1 MTDSPDSHTRD
12 SSQQSPASS
21 NNQSII
27 AQQLTYSGPLPP
39 SAEMEKY
46 ERISPGAADRIL
58 AMAEK
63 EQAHRH
69 EQEEK
74 ENAVNS
80 RIAESNIRSQDASI
94 SEIKR
99 GQWMAYSLGLIFL
112 GITVML
118 GLSGHEVAAST
129 LGLGGVAAVATV
141 FIKVRNKQ

>member
-1 MTDSPDSHTRD
+1 MYRTVLILVGLVLFTTG
-12 SSQQSPASS
+12 SSRLFSIPAAS
-21 NNQSII
+21 Q
-27 AQQLTYSGPLPP
+27 
-39 SAEMEKY
+39 
-46 ERISPGAADRIL
+46 
-58 AMAEK
+58 
-63 EQAHRH
+63 QAHRH
-69 EQEEK
+69 AQEEK

-118 GLSGHEVAAST
+118 GLNGHEVAAST